1 MVRQMLKRG
10 VLPLMLLLP
19 ASAAWASPEAIA
31 ALRIHCKSGSDATIL
46 LSERPLVTF
55 AGNDLVVTTPTDVVC
70 YPSDEVVKFTYVGA
84 DEIAGMASAGWAG
97 IVFSFGDGCLTVAN
111 LSAGA
116 AVSVYMPDGRLLSS
130 ATADAHGRATLTL
143 PETAGGVYVVK
154 TPTVAFKLRKP

>member
-1 MVRQMLKRG
+1 M
-10 VLPLMLLLP
+10 
-19 ASAAWASPEAIA
+19 
-31 ALRIHCKSGSDATIL
+31 
-46 LSERPLVTF
+46 
-55 AGNDLVVTTPTDVVC
+55 TTPTDVVC

-84 DEIAGMASAGWAG
+84 DEIAGVGSAGWAG
-97 IVFSFGDGCLTVAN
+97 TVFSFGDGCLTVAN

-154 TPTVAFKLRKP
+154 TPTVTFKLRKP